1 MQELT
6 HVLQVVNVFL
16 EPRALPS
23 KLVYAVNLILEEIL
37 MNIIKYGYDDGE
49 SHEIEVQIE
58 VEQEEVALTVIDDGR
73 EFNPLTVPPPDRSKS
88 AMDRLEEGLGLQFV
102 RHMRNAIE
110 YRREEDK
117 NILKIWM
124 FLYPVCFMNFRR
136 ETVEMAVPFPDCR
149 LIRQVGAIRSRKR
162 A

>member
-1 MQELT
+1 MAYTLSISFANDMQELT

-58 VEQEEVALTVIDDGR
+58 VEQEEIALTVIDDGR

-88 AMDRLEEGLGLQFV
+88 AMDRIEEGLGLQFV

-124 FLYPVCFMNFRR
+124 FL
-136 ETVEMAVPFPDCR
+136 
-149 LIRQVGAIRSRKR
+149 
-162 A
+162 

>member
-1 MQELT
+1 MANTLSISFANDMQELT

-73 EFNPLTVPPPDRSKS
+73 EFNPLTIPPPDHSKS

-124 FLYPVCFMNFRR
+124 FL
-136 ETVEMAVPFPDCR
+136 
-149 LIRQVGAIRSRKR
+149 
-162 A
+162 

>member
-1 MQELT
+1 MANTLSISFANDMQELT

-49 SHEIEVQIE
+49 SHDIEVQIE
-58 VEQEEVALTVIDDGR
+58 VEQEEVALTVIDDGK
-73 EFNPLTVPPPDRSKS
+73 EFNPLTIPKPDHSKS

-102 RHMRNAIE
+102 RHMRNAME
-110 YRREEDK
+110 YRREENK
-117 NILKIWM
+117 NILKIWI
-124 FLYPVCFMNFRR
+124 FL
-136 ETVEMAVPFPDCR
+136 
-149 LIRQVGAIRSRKR
+149 
-162 A
+162 

>member
-1 MQELT
+1 M
-6 HVLQVVNVFL
+6 LQVVNVFL

-49 SHEIEVQIE
+49 SHEIEVQIG
-58 VEQEEVALTVIDDGR
+58 VEKEEVALTVIDDGK
-73 EFNPLTVPPPDRSKS
+73 EFNPLTIPGPDRSKS

-102 RHMRNAIE
+102 RHMRNAME

-117 NILKIWM
+117 NILTIWI
-124 FLYPVCFMNFRR
+124 FL
-136 ETVEMAVPFPDCR
+136 
-149 LIRQVGAIRSRKR
+149 
-162 A
+162 

>member
-1 MQELT
+1 MANTLSITFANDMQELT

-23 KLVYAVNLILEEIL
+23 KLVYAVNLISEEIL

-124 FLYPVCFMNFRR
+124 FL
-136 ETVEMAVPFPDCR
+136 
-149 LIRQVGAIRSRKR
+149 
-162 A
+162 

>member
-1 MQELT
+1 MANTLSITFANDMQELT

-23 KLVYAVNLILEEIL
+23 KLVYAVNLISEEIL

-73 EFNPLTVPPPDRSKS
+73 EFNPLTIPPPDHSKS

-124 FLYPVCFMNFRR
+124 FL
-136 ETVEMAVPFPDCR
+136 
-149 LIRQVGAIRSRKR
+149 
-162 A
+162 

>member
-1 MQELT
+1 VANTLSISFANDMQELT

-58 VEQEEVALTVIDDGR
+58 VEQEEVAFTVIDDGR
-73 EFNPLTVPPPDRSKS
+73 EFNPLTIPPPDHSKS

-124 FLYPVCFMNFRR
+124 FL
-136 ETVEMAVPFPDCR
+136 
-149 LIRQVGAIRSRKR
+149 
-162 A
+162 

>member
-1 MQELT
+1 MANTLSISFANDMQELT

-58 VEQEEVALTVIDDGR
+58 VEQEEVAFTVIDDGR
-73 EFNPLTVPPPDRSKS
+73 EFNPLTVPPPDHSKS

-110 YRREEDK
+110 YCREEDK

-124 FLYPVCFMNFRR
+124 FL
-136 ETVEMAVPFPDCR
+136 
-149 LIRQVGAIRSRKR
+149 
-162 A
+162 